1 VRRAAL
7 LVALAPLA
15 LAACESTQHKSA
27 RLAREG
33 KGLLSRQKGLTVG
46 ASNRDVRVVDSAV
59 LHDRYGA
66 AAVVELENTS
76 RRDMADVPLAIDV
89 RGAGGRT
96 LYRNNAPGLE
106 AGLVATPLL
115 PHGRRVVWVNNQVVA
130 AGAPRSVA
138 VRVGRPRGRAVARPP
153 RIELSRI
160 RRDSDTD
167 GAFVTGV
174 VTNRSKVLQRRLIVF
189 CVARR
194 RGRIVAAGRG
204 VVEKLPPAPT
214 RKPVRFT
221 IYFIGNPAG
230 ARLGFYAP
238 PVALS

>member
-1 VRRAAL
+1 MLLALAL
-7 LVALAPLA
+7 LALAPLA
-15 LAACESTQHKSA
+15 LAACESTQDKSA
-27 RLAREG
+27 RLKREG
-33 KGLLSRQKGLTVG
+33 HGLLARQKGLTVG
-46 ASNRDVRVVDSAV
+46 ASNREVRVVDTAV

-76 RRDMADVPLAIDV
+76 PRDMADVPLAIDV
-89 RGAGGRT
+89 RGPGGRT
-96 LYRNNAPGLE
+96 VYRNDAPGLE
-106 AGLVATPLL
+106 RGLVATPLL
-115 PHGRRVVWVNNQVVA
+115 PHGRRVVWVNNQVTPA
-130 AGAPRSVA
+130 AAPRTVA
-138 VRVGRPRGRAVARPP
+138 VRVGRARAVSARPP

-160 RRDSDTD
+160 RRDHDTD

-174 VTNRSKVLQRRLIVF
+174 VTNHSRVVQRRLTVF

-194 RGRIVAAGRG
+194 GGRIVAAGRG
-204 VVEKLPPAPT
+204 VVDKVPPAPT

-238 PVALS
+238 PVAFS